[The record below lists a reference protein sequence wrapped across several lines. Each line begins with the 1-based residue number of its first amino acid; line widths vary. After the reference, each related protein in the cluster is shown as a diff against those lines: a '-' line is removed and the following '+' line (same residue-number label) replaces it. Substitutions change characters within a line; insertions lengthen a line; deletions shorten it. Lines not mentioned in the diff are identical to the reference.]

1 MNHEK
6 VSVLDGGLPRYRV
19 EGLELDEKPLT
30 REEEGLAPAQSDGQV
45 RLLFKLA
52 FIIAQPNCCRSL
64 SYSPTIRYHPSSDPT
79 SKVRPSRCAIRA
91 GDSIGSKHHS
101 SNLLP

>member
-1 MNHEK
+1 MSHEK

-45 RLLFKLA
+45 RILLKLA
-52 FIIAQPNCCRSL
+52 FIIA
-64 SYSPTIRYHPSSDPT
+64 
-79 SKVRPSRCAIRA
+79 
-91 GDSIGSKHHS
+91 
-101 SNLLP
+101 